1 MSRLDRLPKKRGSEQ
16 KVWDLSLLSPEKQD
30 RVDELFRLILGSK
43 DIDSANLDTLIAE
56 MDELVRNV
64 PLLGPDDVEQG
75 PVIEVPGQL
84 ARYWQWQ
91 QPTHRWRSL
100 DFFKLSKVQTLR
112 FVELCKQY
120 DFRDETE
127 TPVKAQMLPLHA
139 WPSRDRAELELL
151 LGLAAS

>member
-100 DFFKLSKVQTLR
+100 DFSN
-112 FVELCKQY
+112 
-120 DFRDETE
+120 
-127 TPVKAQMLPLHA
+127 
-139 WPSRDRAELELL
+139 
-151 LGLAAS
+151 